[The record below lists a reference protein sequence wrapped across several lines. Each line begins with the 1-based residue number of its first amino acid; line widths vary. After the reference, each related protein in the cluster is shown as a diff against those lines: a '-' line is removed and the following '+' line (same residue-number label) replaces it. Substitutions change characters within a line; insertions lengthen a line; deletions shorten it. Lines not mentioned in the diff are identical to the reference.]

1 MLALDRVDFSTVAW
15 FRPDFADE
23 PLGALMNRLA
33 LAPENV
39 LVTREFLQAL
49 TLRIGDQFNMSVRLA
64 DGIAYTGAFRV
75 AGIYRYFPTVQ
86 NDEAVVIGNLDH
98 LYTQSG
104 AEFEHF
110 IWLRTQAN
118 ADVKALF
125 QEVKLTG
132 VEPTLSRD
140 ARATIATDQA
150 KMERVGI
157 FGTLSVGFL
166 AATVMAMLALL
177 VHNYASLQERLYQF
191 GVMRAIGL
199 WRGQVI
205 VQVVLEYGMLTIYGA
220 VIGSLIGLYTAE
232 FFAPFFRIPE
242 GAGAPLPPLL
252 PIIAEDA
259 TMTLGLIFA
268 GLMIL
273 SELLVMTRAL
283 TMRIFTTLRMGH
295 QG

>member
-1 MLALDRVDFSTVAW
+1 
-15 FRPDFADE
+15 
-23 PLGALMNRLA
+23 
-33 LAPENV
+33 
-39 LVTREFLQAL
+39 
-49 TLRIGDQFNMSVRLA
+49 
-64 DGIAYTGAFRV
+64 
-75 AGIYRYFPTVQ
+75 
-86 NDEAVVIGNLDH
+86 
-98 LYTQSG
+98 
-104 AEFEHF
+104 
-110 IWLRTQAN
+110 
-118 ADVKALF
+118 
-125 QEVKLTG
+125 
-132 VEPTLSRD
+132 
-140 ARATIATDQA
+140 
-150 KMERVGI
+150 MERVGI

-259 TMTLGLIFA
+259 TMTLGLLFA